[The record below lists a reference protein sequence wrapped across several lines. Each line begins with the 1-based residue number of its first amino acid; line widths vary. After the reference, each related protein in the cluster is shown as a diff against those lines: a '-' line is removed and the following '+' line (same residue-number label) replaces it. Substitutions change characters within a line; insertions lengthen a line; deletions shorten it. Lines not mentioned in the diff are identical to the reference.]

1 MKLFDTHAHINDN
14 RFDNDR
20 ADMLQACF
28 DSGVEYIMIPGV
40 DRQTVESGVAL
51 ADR

>member
-28 DSGVEYIMIPGV
+28 DAGSFLVPYE
-40 DRQTVESGVAL
+40 L
-51 ADR
+51 